1 MGCSS
6 SQINEKENKKHFTTS
21 KTGNSHS
28 KSDGING
35 KIQYLNNSYEGINS
49 IEDKNKVRINEKVF
63 QEDSVL
69 FCSEKED

>member
-6 SQINEKENKKHFTTS
+6 SQIIEEEKKHVTTS

-28 KSDGING
+28 KSDGNNR

-63 QEDSVL
+63 QDDSVL